1 MTYADTQ
8 VDKVVL
14 GYLAN
19 LIDERKPGL
28 VATADS
34 QLAALQSALL
44 ATEANGQWQSLT
56 AVSLEQRQQVNA
68 ATGALLETL
77 ASVPDL
83 LEVPPAH

>member
-1 MTYADTQ
+1 VSRDIQ
-8 VDKVVL
+8 EFEKSL
-14 GYLAN
+14 LKGLLAGAVA
-19 LIDERKPGL
+19 GL

-44 ATEANGQWQSLT
+44 ATKAGGQWQSLT

>member
-1 MTYADTQ
+1 
-8 VDKVVL
+8 VVL
-14 GYLAN
+14 GEEAN
-19 LIDERKPGL
+19 LINERQPGL

-34 QLAALQSALL
+34 QLATLQSALL

-56 AVSLEQRQQVNA
+56 AVTLDERQHVNA
-68 ATGALLETL
+68 AIGALLETL